1 MTILTTLP
9 ASTSRGPCSTL
20 DPCGWYLQ
28 VLAGAPGT
36 CTYTSCNGV
45 AVGQVGGRA
54 SLLPSKHSQHSK
66 EPEEEELHCVECT
79 VASAASGCGVPGCT
93 LHLPGGAAPAPAGG
107 RAVPGRRRGLRLLL
121 PVHCCGQT
129 LAGWL
134 RAQVLLRSVGKRI

>member
-36 CTYTSCNGV
+36 CTYTSCYGV

-54 SLLPSKHSQHSK
+54 SLLPAKHSQHSK
-66 EPEEEELHCVECT
+66 EPELR
-79 VASAASGCGVPGCT
+79 GG
-93 LHLPGGAAPAPAGG
+93 GGAALRGVHRGHGGLHAWLALRPGAG
-107 RAVPGRRRGLRLLL
+107 
-121 PVHCCGQT
+121 C
-129 LAGWL
+129 
-134 RAQVLLRSVGKRI
+134 

>member
-36 CTYTSCNGV
+36 CTYTSCYGV

-54 SLLPSKHSQHSK
+54 SLLPAKHSQHSK

-79 VASAASGCGVPGCT
+79 VASAAPGCGVPGCGVPGCT
-93 LHLPGGAAPAPAGG
+93 LCTSLGVQHRPQPEGGLCRGGGADSGCSCRCTAVG
-107 RAVPGRRRGLRLLL
+107 R
-121 PVHCCGQT
+121 H
-129 LAGWL
+129 
-134 RAQVLLRSVGKRI
+134 